1 VAPARVRKDA
11 ADRYYGTMSW
21 RRLSKLVIQL
31 ANGICAICEKPG
43 ANLADHIIERRK
55 GGLDSLDN
63 LRAVH
68 KSCHSRRHAWGK
80 EA

>member
-1 VAPARVRKDA
+1 MAPARVRKDA

-21 RRLSKLVIQL
+21 RRLAKLVIQL
-31 ANGICAICEKPG
+31 ADGICAICQRPG
-43 ANLADHIIERRK
+43 ADLADHIVERRK

-68 KSCHSRRHAWGK
+68 RSCHSRRHAWGR